1 MDLGRSAADS
11 IIEAVA
17 TPVVILNRDGEI
29 VCFNRACEIMTGYSR
44 EEAIGRSVWEFLIPE
59 GEIPA
64 VREVFDRTRDAGGS
78 TQFTNSWK
86 SKSGELR
93 VIEWSNRALEDSAG
107 RAAYILAAGVDV
119 TAVRSNER
127 ALSESRALLS
137 SIINASPTAIVTID
151 VAGSILGFSR
161 QAEET
166 FGYSQAEVIG
176 KPVKILMPPAEQL
189 RHEGN
194 MRRYI
199 ESNEAREF
207 RITRPVTG
215 LRANGQEFP
224 AILHVTEFR
233 DDQRVFVGFV
243 EDITEQRATERRL
256 ADTQFEL
263 RHASRVGAMGEMATS
278 IAHELNQ
285 PLTAAAS
292 FIEAVSL
299 SLRKK
304 DNPPRLED
312 AVVLL
317 DEAVG
322 EIRRAS
328 KIIRQMREFVRK
340 RRSAKAVHKVNKVVE
355 EACAIAVIGADEYG
369 VDVETRFGADV
380 GTASIDRIQIQ
391 QVVINLIRNAI
402 DAMQESEEKHLT
414 ISTAMKDGMIEIRVA
429 DTGVGIPTA
438 IKSRLFEPFATSKS
452 DGMGVGLSISKSI
465 VDAHQG
471 EIFAT
476 ENNENGSIFVVR
488 LPTGGEGEGGASQ

>member
-1 MDLGRSAADS
+1 M
-11 IIEAVA
+11 
-17 TPVVILNRDGEI
+17 N
-29 VCFNRACEIMTGYSR
+29 
-44 EEAIGRSVWEFLIPE
+44 
-59 GEIPA
+59 
-64 VREVFDRTRDAGGS
+64 
-78 TQFTNSWK
+78 
-86 SKSGELR
+86 
-93 VIEWSNRALEDSAG
+93 
-107 RAAYILAAGVDV
+107 
-119 TAVRSNER
+119 
-127 ALSESRALLS
+127 
-137 SIINASPTAIVTID
+137 PTDKV
-151 VAGSILGFSR
+151 
-161 QAEET
+161 
-166 FGYSQAEVIG
+166 
-176 KPVKILMPPAEQL
+176 
-189 RHEGN
+189 
-194 MRRYI
+194 
-199 ESNEAREF
+199 ARED
-207 RITRPVTG
+207 
-215 LRANGQEFP
+215 A
-224 AILHVTEFR
+224 
-233 DDQRVFVGFV
+233 RVFVGFV

-317 DEAVG
+317 DEAVS

-402 DAMQESEEKHLT
+402 DAMQESEAKHLT

-438 IKSRLFEPFATSKS
+438 IRPRLFEPFATSKA

-476 ENNENGSIFVVR
+476 ENNESGSIFVVR
-488 LPTGGEGEGGASQ
+488 LPIGEEVEGGADQ